1 MNVSIH
7 AGKPAEPLMF
17 VNIPRLV
24 TAYYFKWFVAGL
36 LDGSLGF
43 GGEESA
49 DASFLRMK
57 GHLDHR
63 QEGII
68 LGLLAAEDA
77 HILVPLMCFLQRGS
91 WARGGGG

>member
-1 MNVSIH
+1 
-7 AGKPAEPLMF
+7 
-17 VNIPRLV
+17 
-24 TAYYFKWFVAGL
+24 
-36 LDGSLGF
+36 
-43 GGEESA
+43 
-49 DASFLRMK
+49 MK